1 MFHRWAS
8 EEETEIAFR
17 ALETE
22 RPHDLQLF
30 YDAMHREG
38 EEEGAKVYF
47 DHDMP
52 SLLKFLGSLP
62 IRPDAADRLRVAG
75 DLYYQIVDD
84 VKYSFGPRGWK
95 G

>member
-1 MFHRWAS
+1 MPHRWAS
-8 EEETEIAFR
+8 EEETEEAFR

-30 YDAMHREG
+30 YDAMNRG
-38 EEEGAKVYF
+38 GDTFYT

-52 SLLKFLGSLP
+52 SLIRFLAGLP
-62 IRPDAADRLRVAG
+62 IRPEEADRTRLAG

-84 VKYSFGPRGWK
+84 VKYSLGPRGWK